1 MGMERNKTC
10 RQYSRLYGC
19 DCVGTWDNSN
29 VFACKGVRGLNLII
43 SDNQKD
49 YSQFLLEP
57 MNVLEEYE
65 VKGIAVVALTPN
77 ENLTGYW
84 NMDLKDKLTAEN
96 EIRFDNIDEFIRVN
110 FDRYEQGNMSEGV
123 TDTL

>member
-1 MGMERNKTC
+1 M
-10 RQYSRLYGC
+10 
-19 DCVGTWDNSN
+19 
-29 VFACKGVRGLNLII
+29 NLII

-49 YSQFLLEP
+49 YSQFLLEL

-123 TDTL
+123 ADTL